1 MILLTAFDYLLCG
14 ADLTIRAALER
25 LNNERSHIFQIVI
38 DAERKVIGTVT
49 DGDVRRAMLEEVSL
63 EDRVE
68 KCMNA
73 TPIIGRLGDNAANRE
88 KLRTAAFLPIV
99 DMEGRIQELLIQVRA
114 PLAGRALVMAGGF
127 GKRLGAQTRDTPK
140 PLLPVGERPILDR
153 LLAQLEDSG
162 VEAITVAVHYRADQV
177 ENFVAARSNRAEIN
191 FIREP
196 EPLGTAGALALLPE
210 AENETTIVVNG
221 DVVSRVDFS
230 HLRNFHA
237 EHGHDG
243 TVAVSR
249 YNVHIP
255 FGVLRLGE
263 DGLFSGIDEKPTHSY
278 FVAAG
283 IYMLSPEFIALTPR
297 GRAVDMPEVL
307 EAGRRADL
315 RIGLFPLHEYWR
327 DVGQPDDL
335 AMANAENGA

>member
-1 MILLTAFDYLLCG
+1 MIRLTAFDYLLCG
-14 ADLTIRAALER
+14 ADITIRAALKR
-25 LNNERSHIFQIVI
+25 LNNEQSHIFQIVI
-38 DAERKVIGTVT
+38 DAERRVIGTVT
-49 DGDVRRAMLEEVSL
+49 DGDVRRAMLKEITL
-63 EDRVE
+63 EDAVE
-68 KCMNA
+68 KCMSRA
-73 TPIIGRLGDNAANRE
+73 PIVGRLGENVANQK
-88 KLRTAAFLPIV
+88 KLRAAAFLPIV
-99 DMEGRIQELLIQVRA
+99 DADGCVQELLIQARTA
-114 PLAGRALVMAGGF
+114 LAGRALVMAGGF

-153 LLAQLEDSG
+153 LLAQLEDGG
-162 VEAITVAVHYRADQV
+162 VEAITIAVHYRADQV
-177 ENFVAARSNRAEIN
+177 EDFVAARSNRAEIN
-191 FIREP
+191 FIRET
-196 EPLGTAGALALLPE
+196 EPLGTAGALALMPE
-210 AENETTIVVNG
+210 VVNETTIVVNG
-221 DVVSRVDFS
+221 DVVSCVDFAR
-230 HLRNFHA
+230 LRNFHA

-263 DGLFSGIDEKPTHSY
+263 DGLFSGIEEKPTHSY

-283 IYMLSPEFIALTPR
+283 IYMLSPEFVALTPR
-297 GRAVDMPEVL
+297 GHAVDMPEVL
-307 EAGRRADL
+307 ETGRRQGL

>member
-1 MILLTAFDYLLCG
+1 MIRLTVFDYLLCG
-14 ADLTIRAALER
+14 ADITIRAALKR
-25 LNNERSHIFQIVI
+25 LNNEQSHIFQIVI
-38 DAERKVIGTVT
+38 DAERRVIGTVT
-49 DGDVRRAMLEEVSL
+49 DGDVRRSMLEEITL
-63 EDRVE
+63 EDPVE
-68 KCMNA
+68 KCMSKA
-73 TPIIGRLGDNAANRE
+73 PIVGRLGDNAANRE
-88 KLRTAAFLPIV
+88 KLRTAGFLPIV
-99 DMEGRIQELLIQVRA
+99 DADGCIQELLIQARV

-162 VEAITVAVHYRADQV
+162 VEAITIAVHYRADQV
-177 ENFVAARSNRAEIN
+177 EEFVAARSNRAEIN
-191 FIREP
+191 FIREV
-196 EPLGTAGALALLPE
+196 EPLGTAGALALMPKV
-210 AENETTIVVNG
+210 ANETTIVVNG
-221 DVVSRVDFS
+221 DVVSRVDFT
-230 HLRNFHA
+230 HLRDFHA

-263 DGLFSGIDEKPTHSY
+263 DGLFSGIEEKPTYSY
-278 FVAAG
+278 FIAAG
-283 IYMLSPEFIALTPR
+283 IYMLSPEFIALMPR
-297 GRAVDMPEVL
+297 DRAVDMPEVL
-307 EAGRRADL
+307 EAGRQEGL

-335 AMANAENGA
+335 ALANAENGA